1 MVPCLAAILCGLAL
15 AQEPYPPADSPV
27 PAATEASRPPG
38 VVAAT
43 ADPASADSI
52 CLLIEAAA
60 GQHGLPVTFLTR
72 LIAQES
78 GFRPSVVGPV
88 TRSGA
93 RAQGIAQ
100 FMPYTAR
107 ERGLLDPFDP
117 VQALPH
123 AASYLADLRRQF
135 GSLGL
140 AAAAYN
146 AGPQRVQ
153 DWLDG
158 KGGLPAETRHYVAVI
173 TGQDAD
179 SFAAA
184 RRGETTAL
192 PPAAAEPSTS
202 CAAVRAALRQGPGP
216 YLTALEQRIRTGG
229 AMPWGVQ
236 LSGGFSRGK
245 ALAAFARAEQRH
257 ASLLAGKDTMILQTR
272 MLSRGSRAFYQVRV
286 GLPSR
291 AASDSLCDRL
301 RAAGG
306 ACLVLRNVRGRVR
319 G

>member
-146 AGPQRVQ
+146 AGPGRPRSWRNGPIMEAAIWAENV
-153 DWLDG
+153 
-158 KGGLPAETRHYVAVI
+158 PFNETRDYVKKVLANAAEYALRMGRGAPALKAVPI
-173 TGQDAD
+173 ALEGLYDAD
-179 SFAAA
+179 VLSEEGVLAWHS
-184 RRGETTAL
+184 GVEGS
-192 PPAAAEPSTS
+192 AE
-202 CAAVRAALRQGPGP
+202 V
-216 YLTALEQRIRTGG
+216 
-229 AMPWGVQ
+229 
-236 LSGGFSRGK
+236 K
-245 ALAAFARAEQRH
+245 ARAKPFVEWLKE
-257 ASLLAGKDTMILQTR
+257 ADEEEEEE
-272 MLSRGSRAFYQVRV
+272 
-286 GLPSR
+286 
-291 AASDSLCDRL
+291 
-301 RAAGG
+301 
-306 ACLVLRNVRGRVR
+306 
-319 G
+319 